1 MAGRSARGQVS
12 AVRSGIV
19 GLCVTSMVAALG
31 LAAMPAS
38 AESGSAQSRSAPVA
52 RASES
57 PATGATLFV
66 WASVGP
72 NTPLDGALVVVRD
85 RDQQLIA
92 SGTANREGVVMLTDL
107 MLTEASLPLTLT
119 TSGGVARGKDFEGN
133 LKAYAWPALTETT
146 TIYLDLVSTAATR
159 KEVLTKDGLP
169 TQRAWNTSVDKI
181 REAVGIPA
189 DAPANILRFRNNYV
203 DVDRILAAAR
213 ADRPRLPSTF
223 NGLMGVLAK
232 EAAAG
237 REVARLAP
245 RGSVSAGASAKLR
258 ATDVNTAV
266 CSSAIPNSPAPG
278 TSSTEIITQVGLIAT
293 QSLLQYSGVPDAAA
307 TGIPGMVFA
316 GLGGSGS
323 VAPDQSALIAVM
335 EQLNCISSQV
345 NALQVAAQNQA
356 LATAMAAANECR
368 DQITLPWGNY
378 VNLMAAAQP
387 NVVGGATGV
396 AGSSNVTLP
405 GALGYSNIEGS
416 AVSGDGIG
424 SVNLSVPDA
433 TGIAGDYT
441 LTLPGNSG
449 KSPSPTIGMTVT
461 GTGIGGDGE
470 APVTVQDVDTVGG
483 SIVVSLS
490 AANTGRVDGA
500 IFTDVVKVL
509 SSRAVSGNTV
519 VTLSGENSG
528 DINGSLTFTMILD
541 KNNPQLTQYAQDW
554 KAVKTL
560 CGSKI
565 NSALFVP
572 AAPGVKSGWQ
582 QIVTNAYTLYNG
594 EAVAANSVD
603 QADVQSLQQF
613 LAYWSSVL
621 YQQFVLTT
629 ESNNFYFG
637 QGDMTNA
644 QESGAAP
651 GSDGLLCAENALDTY
666 CAWNSNIAA
675 AVPPNLYSDEAG
687 LIGGGVAV
695 SSVPM
700 GMATVVTNCSGGKP
714 APTGLTGVTAYWFAC
729 QTNSASKSYTD
740 FPAVQGSAIDYAN
753 SLPLNTSSANTA
765 VQTWKSP
772 RTRYTLPFP
781 ATNGWFAWDS
791 RLSTKLGDSARA
803 ASDPA
808 FANQILAFYAASA
821 TPRYT
826 AVPGLI
832 AFGDLDDLTWP
843 TKSAG
848 PNECPCAMQML
859 GRSWWEGA
867 STATEFLP
875 PPPPT
880 PSNPTR
886 SLPDV
891 TGVKE
896 GN

>member
-1 MAGRSARGQVS
+1 
-12 AVRSGIV
+12 
-19 GLCVTSMVAALG
+19 
-31 LAAMPAS
+31 
-38 AESGSAQSRSAPVA
+38 
-52 RASES
+52 
-57 PATGATLFV
+57 
-66 WASVGP
+66 
-72 NTPLDGALVVVRD
+72 
-85 RDQQLIA
+85 
-92 SGTANREGVVMLTDL
+92 MLPDL
-107 MLTEASLPLTLT
+107 SLTEASLPLTLT
-119 TSGGVARGKDFEGN
+119 TSGGVARGKDFAGN
-133 LKAYAWPALTETT
+133 LKAYAWPALTGTT

-159 KEVLTKDGLP
+159 KEVLTKGVLP
-169 TQRAWNTSVDKI
+169 TQRAWNTSVGRI
-181 REAVGIPA
+181 REAIGIPA
-189 DAPANILRFRNNYV
+189 GAPANILRFRNNYV
-203 DVDRILAAAR
+203 DVDQILAAAQ
-213 ADRPRLPSTF
+213 AERPGLPSTF

-245 RGSVSAGASAKLR
+245 RGSVAAGASAKLR

-266 CSSAIPNSPAPG
+266 CSSAIPNSQAPG

-293 QSLLQYSGVPDAAA
+293 QSLLQYAGVPDAAA
-307 TGIPGMVFA
+307 TGVPGMVFA
-316 GLGGSGS
+316 GLGWSAS
-323 VAPDQSALIAVM
+323 AAPDQSALIAVM
-335 EQLNCISSQV
+335 EQLNCISAQI

-356 LATAMAAANECR
+356 LASAMAAANECR

-405 GALGYSNIEGS
+405 GELGYDNIQGS
-416 AVSGDGIG
+416 AVSGDGVG
-424 SVNLSVPDA
+424 SISLSAPDA

-449 KSPSPTIGMTVT
+449 KSSTPTVGMTVT
-461 GTGIGGDGE
+461 GSGIGGDGDT
-470 APVTVQDVDTVGG
+470 PVAVQAVDTVGG

-490 AANTGRVDGA
+490 AANTGRVDGV
-500 IFTDVVKVL
+500 IFTDVVTVL
-509 SSRAVSGNTV
+509 SSRPVSGNTV

-528 DINGSLTFTMILD
+528 AIDGSLTFTMVLD

-582 QIVTNAYTLYNG
+582 QIVTNTYTVYDG
-594 EAVAANSVD
+594 EAVNANSVD

-613 LAYWSSVL
+613 LAYWGSVL
-621 YQQFVLTT
+621 YRQFVLTT

-675 AVPPNLYSDEAG
+675 AVPPDLYSNEAG

-700 GMATVVTNCSGGKP
+700 GMATVVPNCSGGKP
-714 APTGLTGVTAYWFAC
+714 APTGQTGVTAYWFSC
-729 QTNSASKSYTD
+729 QTNSSSKSYTD

-765 VQTWKSP
+765 VQSWKSP

-781 ATNGWFAWDS
+781 ATNGWFEWDS
-791 RLSTKLGDSARA
+791 RLSTKLGDEARA
-803 ASDPA
+803 ASDGA
-808 FANQILAFYAASA
+808 FANQILVFYAASV

-832 AFGDLDDLTWP
+832 DFGDLDDLTWP

-859 GRSWWEGA
+859 GRSWWDGA
-867 STATEFLP
+867 STARDFLP

-886 SLPDV
+886 SLQNV
-891 TGVKE
+891 AGVKQ
-896 GN
+896 GS